1 MNFEKLTTTELLDI
15 YKLLT
20 DYLSFLEKNKI
31 EESNE

>member
-20 DYLSFLEKNKI
+20 DYLNFLEKNKV